1 MVWYFEEAVCC
12 FGSFVT
18 MMMAIMFLPNYDTLK
33 RAVWYFEEGVDTLKR
48 VV

>member
-1 MVWYFEEAVCC
+1 
-12 FGSFVT
+12 

-48 VV
+48 VVWNFEEGDVVL